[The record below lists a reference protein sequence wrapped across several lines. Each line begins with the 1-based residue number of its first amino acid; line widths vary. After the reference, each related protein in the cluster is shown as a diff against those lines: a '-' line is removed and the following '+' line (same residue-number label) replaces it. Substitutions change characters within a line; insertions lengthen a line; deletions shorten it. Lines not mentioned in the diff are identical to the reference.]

1 MNWLLEPLDEAQK
14 QQLLALLDALIAHW
28 EPQEPAADTHKDPQN
43 EGVTK

>member
-1 MNWLLEPLDEAQK
+1 MKKQKK